1 MARKVILVI
10 TGVPG
15 TGKTRIAGILKKR
28 VKGAEVIRTTDLINR
43 KRLFSSYGSDGSK
56 IVKMAALSRAINKEV
71 SRSKA
76 RIVILEGHILCDI
89 KVKGAK
95 AVVLREHLA
104 AIKKRLLVRGYGKEK
119 IRANLV
125 SEATDYCGAHA
136 ARNYS
141 DVFEMFSG
149 SKTTLPGL
157 IRIAKGGKVKKQSI
171 DLLEELRG
179 IIKEDRDLAI

>member
-1 MARKVILVI
+1 MAKVILVI

-28 VKGAEVIRTTDLINR
+28 IKGVEVIRATDLINR
-43 KRLFSSYGSDGSK
+43 KKLFSSYGSDGSK
-56 IVKMAALSRAINKEV
+56 IVKMAPLSRVINNEV

-76 RIVILEGHILCDI
+76 RVIILEGHILCDI
-89 KVKGAK
+89 KVRGAK

-104 AIKKRLLVRGYGKEK
+104 AVKKRLLARGYGKDK

-136 ARNYS
+136 ARNYNN
-141 DVFEMFSG
+141 VFEMFSG
-149 SKTTLPGL
+149 SRTTLPNL
-157 IRIAKGGKVKKQSI
+157 IRMAKGEKVKKQSI
-171 DLLEELRG
+171 DLLEELRR
-179 IIKEDRDLAI
+179 IIKEDRDLAL